1 MTDGTVGA
9 RSGVPR
15 IWLLP
20 VLALAA
26 IFGAIGVE
34 LLSKSIV
41 LDLIAW
47 WPIWLLIVL
56 LVIVARG
63 RRIGRVR
70 PSGVIPILATL
81 ALGVFTIGH
90 LTGWPVMQSTSQR
103 LVGPAA
109 TGFEEAALTARLD
122 GDLRV
127 SAGSSFLYEVGPVR
141 RGGEIGIPDA
151 SEQTQNGSVS
161 ITLRHP
167 AAPGFYV
174 FSGWDISLSAD
185 VLWNLDLDG
194 VVDADLSKLTLS
206 ALRIDGSGVV
216 RLREVSVLTLG
227 QITGTFEIVV
237 PPDAAV
243 RVVGQATVPATWEQL
258 SDGFRS
264 PNTADG
270 WLITLLSPGTV
281 TFVEG

>member
-1 MTDGTVGA
+1 MTNGTVGA

-26 IFGAIGVE
+26 MLGAIGAE

-41 LDLIAW
+41 LDLIGW
-47 WPIWLLIVL
+47 WPVWLLIVL

-63 RRIGRVR
+63 RRLGRIR
-70 PSGVIPILATL
+70 SSGVIPILATL
-81 ALGVFTIGH
+81 ALGAFTIGH
-90 LTGWPVMQSTSQR
+90 LAGWPVMQSTSQR
-103 LVGPAA
+103 LVGPAQ

-141 RGGEIGIPDA
+141 RGGEIGVPDA
-151 SEQTQNGSVS
+151 SEQTQSGAVS

-174 FSGWDISLSAD
+174 FSGWDMSLSAD

-194 VVDADLSKLTLS
+194 VIDADLSELTLS
-206 ALRIDGSGVV
+206 ALQIDGSGVV

-227 QITGTFEIVV
+227 QIRGTFEIVV

-243 RVVGQATVPATWEQL
+243 RVIGQATVPATWEQL

-270 WLITLLSPGTV
+270 WLITVLSPGTV
-281 TFVEG
+281 SFVEG